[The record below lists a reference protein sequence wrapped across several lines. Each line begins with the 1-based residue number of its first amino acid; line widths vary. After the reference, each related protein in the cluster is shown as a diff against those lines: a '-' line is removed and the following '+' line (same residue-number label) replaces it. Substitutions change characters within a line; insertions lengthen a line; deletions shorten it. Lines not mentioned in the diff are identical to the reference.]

1 MKDKKLPLDKTTL
14 NADLVSILNTASSY
28 SFLDICPIFLRDK
41 IIYKELSIC
50 ETCDTF
56 FKYLP
61 QKKFCAECARKRIN
75 ASRAASGRKYYEKN
89 KEKVLAQNRKYHQ
102 ENPEK
107 KNAYAL
113 NYRKKNREKLRA
125 KNRKYRKENREKLN
139 AYQRKRYHAKKK
151 LERDKNE

>member
-1 MKDKKLPLDKTTL
+1 MKDK
-14 NADLVSILNTASSY
+14 
-28 SFLDICPIFLRDK
+28 
-41 IIYKELSIC
+41 IC

-61 QKKFCAECARKRIN
+61 QKKFCAECARKGTN
-75 ASRAASGRKYYEKN
+75 ASRAASDRRYYEKN
-89 KEKVLAQNRKYHQ
+89 KEKVLAQNRKYRQ

-107 KNAYAL
+107 QKAYARK
-113 NYRKKNREKLRA
+113 YREKNREMLRA
-125 KNRKYRKENREKLN
+125 KIRKYRKENREKLN